1 MRLGMV
7 RTAAGEPSV
16 AVERE
21 SDGGWVPL
29 LTVPGAD
36 QLGPARA
43 DLLAFLAAGEQV
55 HQQARELA
63 AEPAPAGEPAPHLL
77 GLPFR
82 PAAFRDCSLWEEHM
96 IGAGRGLLRLRESA
110 AGRVADGYERLA
122 RRPFPRLRPRPL
134 WYERPLYYKGNPATF
149 IGDGDTVR
157 WPAYA
162 QALDYELEIGI
173 VIVRDAADLT
183 REEALG
189 VAGGFVLLNDFSARD
204 VQFREMVEGLMGPA
218 KSKDFGTALGSV
230 VVTAPEILPV
240 LNALSVE
247 VRVNG
252 ELWGSGSTE
261 KMQHD
266 VADVIAYAS
275 AGEQLAAGTVIGLGT
290 VPGCSGIET
299 GRWLSPG
306 DMVELSAGP
315 LGRLRNTVGQP
326 EPWRQPGT
334 VTRARWSIV
343 NRAGEQADALPDPA
357 PWTPPPRPALTGV
370 LAPNQVLDRVE
381 RWEVPG
387 GTGPEDVVVD
397 AAGRLYAGVED
408 GRIWRWPATYPDSGQ
423 AELFAD
429 THGRP
434 LGLEVDP
441 RDGALIICDA
451 YRGLLRADQAGHLEV
466 LADTHDGQRLRFTN
480 NAAVAA
486 DGTVY
491 FSDTSTRFRIEH
503 YKRDLL
509 EHRPN
514 GRIFRYDSY
523 SAQLDLVADGLVF
536 PNGVALAPDES
547 FLLVAQTARYDILRI
562 PLTGPAAGR
571 PEPFA
576 SNLPGLPDNM
586 SAAGD
591 DRADDGGYWVAL
603 PSPRL
608 PLVDRMMPHPASR
621 RVAARLPDRLQ
632 PAAQHYGLVIRVG
645 ADGAILQS
653 LHGPAGTYSEIV
665 GVREHHG
672 WLYLGSLVETA
683 VGRVPLTSPQA
694 RTPAEPDLADQ
705 QASRPVTEHRVAGRH
720 AHGPGPPG
728 PRP

>member
-16 AVERE
+16 AVQRGA
-21 SDGGWVPL
+21 DWVPL
-29 LTVPGAD
+29 LAAPGAD
-36 QLGPARA
+36 RLGPART
-43 DLLAFLAAGEQV
+43 DLLAFLGAGEQV
-55 HQQARELA
+55 HQLAQELA
-63 AEPAPAGEPAPHLL
+63 ATGTPPAEPALPLL
-77 GLPFR
+77 SLPFR
-82 PAAFRDCSLWEEHM
+82 PTAFRDCSLWEEHM
-96 IGAGRGLLRLRESA
+96 IGAARGLLRLRESA

-134 WYERPLYYKGNPATF
+134 WYEQPLYYKGNPATF
-149 IGDGDTVR
+149 VGDGATVR

-162 QALDYELEIGI
+162 QALDYELEVGV
-173 VIVRDAADLT
+173 VIARDCSDLT

-189 VAGGFVLLNDFSARD
+189 VLGGFVLLNDFSARD

-230 VVTAPEILPV
+230 VVTTEEFLPV
-240 LNALSVE
+240 LDALRVE
-247 VRVNG
+247 VHVNG
-252 ELWGSGSTE
+252 ERWGAGSTGG
-261 KMQHD
+261 MQHS

-275 AGEQLAAGTVIGLGT
+275 AGEQLEAGTVIGLGT

-306 DMVELSAGP
+306 DVVELSAGP
-315 LGRLRNTVGQP
+315 LARLRNTVGEP

-334 VTRARWSIV
+334 ITRARWSIV
-343 NRAGEQADALPDPA
+343 NRSGEQADPQADPA
-357 PWTPPPRPALTGV
+357 PWTPPSASAKTGK
-370 LAPNQVLDRVE
+370 LAPNQLLDQVE

-387 GTGPEDVVVD
+387 GTRPEDVVFD

-408 GRIWRWPATYPDSGQ
+408 GRIWRWPATYPGSGHAQ
-423 AELFAD
+423 LFAD

-434 LGLEVDP
+434 LGLEIDP
-441 RDGALIICDA
+441 RDGTLLVCDA
-451 YRGLLRADQAGHLEV
+451 YRGLLRIEETGHARV
-466 LADTHDGQRLRFTN
+466 LAQAYDGRTLKFTN

-491 FSDTSTRFRIEH
+491 FSDSSTRFRIEH
-503 YKRDLL
+503 YKQDLL

-514 GRIFRYDSY
+514 GRVFRYRPD
-523 SAQLDLVADGLVF
+523 AKDLDLVADGLYF

-547 FLLVAQTARYDILRI
+547 FLLVAQTAAYDIVRI

-586 SAAGD
+586 SRAGD
-591 DRADDGGYWVAL
+591 GSYWVAF

-608 PLVDRMMPHPASR
+608 PLVDRLMPHPAPR
-621 RVAARLPDRLQ
+621 RIAARLPERLQ
-632 PAAQHYGLVIRVG
+632 PAAARYGLVARVG
-645 ADGAILQS
+645 GDGTILQS
-653 LHGPAGTYSEIV
+653 LHGPAGSYREIV
-665 GVREHHG
+665 GVRQHDG
-672 WLYLGSLVETA
+672 WLYLGSLAETA
-683 VGRVPLTSPQA
+683 VGRVRIPS
-694 RTPAEPDLADQ
+694 
-705 QASRPVTEHRVAGRH
+705 
-720 AHGPGPPG
+720 
-728 PRP
+728 

>member
-7 RTAAGEPSV
+7 RTPAGEPSV
-16 AVERE
+16 AVE
-21 SDGGWVPL
+21 SDGRWVPL

-36 QLGPARA
+36 RLGPART
-43 DLLAFLAAGEQV
+43 DLLAFLGAGDRAHQLAQDLAAG
-55 HQQARELA
+55 QAPP
-63 AEPAPAGEPAPHLL
+63 AEPVPLL
-77 GLPFR
+77 SPPFR

-96 IGAGRGLLRLRESA
+96 IGVGRGLLRLRESA
-110 AGRVADGYERLA
+110 AGMVADRYERLA

-134 WYERPLYYKGNPATF
+134 WYEQPLYYKGNPATF
-149 IGDGDTVR
+149 IGDGETVR

-162 QALDYELEIGI
+162 QALDYELEIGV
-173 VIVRDAADLT
+173 VIARDCSDLT
-183 REEALG
+183 GEEALG

-230 VVTAPEILPV
+230 VVTVPEFLPV
-240 LNALSVE
+240 LDTLGVE

-252 ELWGSGSTE
+252 ERWGAGSTAG
-261 KMQHD
+261 MQHS

-275 AGEQLAAGTVIGLGT
+275 AGDLLAAGTVIGLGT

-306 DMVELSAGP
+306 DVVELSAGP
-315 LGRLRNTVGQP
+315 LGLLRNTVGAP
-326 EPWRQPGT
+326 EPWRLPGP

-343 NRAGEQADALPDPA
+343 NRAGEQADPQADPA
-357 PWTPPPRPALTGV
+357 PWTPPRAPALTGV
-370 LAPNQVLDRVE
+370 LAPNQVLDQVE

-387 GTGPEDVVVD
+387 GTRPEDVVFD

-408 GRIWRWPATYPDSGQ
+408 GRIWRWPATYPGSGR

-434 LGLEVDP
+434 LGLEIDP
-441 RDGALIICDA
+441 RDGSLIVCDA
-451 YRGLLRADQAGHLEV
+451 YRGLLRTDETGHARV
-466 LADTHDGQRLRFTN
+466 LADSYAGRRLKFTN

-503 YKRDLL
+503 YKQDLL

-514 GRIFRYDSY
+514 GRVFRYRPD
-523 SAQLDLVADGLVF
+523 ANDLDVIADGLYF
-536 PNGVALAPDES
+536 PNGMALAPDES
-547 FLLVAQTARYDILRI
+547 FLLVAQTAGYDILRI
-562 PLTGPAAGR
+562 PLTGPAAGQ

-586 SAAGD
+586 SPAGD
-591 DRADDGGYWVAL
+591 GAGDGSYWVAF

-608 PLVDRMMPHPASR
+608 PFVDRMMPHPVPR
-621 RVAARLPDRLQ
+621 RVSARLPERLQ
-632 PAAQHYGLVIRVG
+632 PAAQRYGLVARVG

-653 LHGPAGTYSEIV
+653 LHGPAGTYREIV
-665 GVREHHG
+665 GVRQHDG
-672 WLYLGSLVETA
+672 WLYLGSLAETA
-683 VGRVPLTSPQA
+683 VGRVRITKLRRRVTFPLDSVF
-694 RTPAEPDLADQ
+694 PA
-705 QASRPVTEHRVAGRH
+705 S
-720 AHGPGPPG
+720 
-728 PRP
+728 

>member
-1 MRLGMV
+1 MRLAMV
-7 RTAAGEPSV
+7 RTAGGEPSV
-16 AVERE
+16 AVQRE
-21 SDGGWVPL
+21 SNGGWVPL

-36 QLGPARA
+36 RLGPART
-43 DLLAFLAAGEQV
+43 DLLAFLRAGEQV
-55 HQQARELA
+55 RQLAQELA
-63 AEPAPAGEPAPHLL
+63 EQAPSTEPALPLLAP
-77 GLPFR
+77 PFR

-96 IGAGRGLLRLRESA
+96 IGVARGLLRLRESA

-134 WYERPLYYKGNPATF
+134 WYEEPLYYKGNPATF

-162 QALDYELEIGI
+162 QALDYELEIGV
-173 VIVRDAADLT
+173 VIARDGTDLT
-183 REEALG
+183 GQEALG
-189 VAGGFVLLNDFSARD
+189 VVGGFVLLNDFSARD

-230 VVTAPEILPV
+230 VVTAEEFLPT
-240 LNALSVE
+240 LDALTAE

-252 ELWGSGSTE
+252 ELWGMGSTQN
-261 KMQHD
+261 MRHP

-275 AGEQLAAGTVIGLGT
+275 AGELLEAGTVIGLGT
-290 VPGCSGIET
+290 LPGCSGIET

-306 DMVELSAGP
+306 DVVELAAGP
-315 LGRLRNTVGQP
+315 LGRLSNTLGEP
-326 EPWRQPGT
+326 EPWRPPGT
-334 VTRARWSIV
+334 VTRERWSIV
-343 NRAGEQADALPDPA
+343 NRAGEQADPGADPA
-357 PWTPPPRPALTGV
+357 PWTPPPAPALTGV
-370 LAPNQVLDRVE
+370 LAPNQVLDQVE

-387 GTGPEDVVVD
+387 GTRPEDVVFD

-434 LGLEVDP
+434 LGLEIDP
-441 RDGALIICDA
+441 TDGTLIVCDA
-451 YRGLLRADQAGHLEV
+451 YRGLLKADQTGHVTV
-466 LADTHDGQRLRFTN
+466 LADSYAGRRLKFTN

-491 FSDTSTRFRIEH
+491 FSDSSTRFRIEH
-503 YKRDLL
+503 YKQDLL

-514 GRIFRYDSY
+514 GRVFRYRPGAKD
-523 SAQLDLVADGLVF
+523 LDLIADGLYF

-547 FLLVAQTARYDILRI
+547 FVLVAQTAGYDILRI
-562 PLTGPAAGR
+562 PLTGPDPKTAGR

-586 SAAGD
+586 SPAGNDRAGD
-591 DRADDGGYWVAL
+591 GTYWVAF

-608 PLVDRMMPHPASR
+608 PFVDRMMPHPAPR
-621 RVAARLPDRLQ
+621 RIAARLPERLQ
-632 PAAQHYGLVIRVG
+632 PAAQRYGLVARVG
-645 ADGAILQS
+645 ADGTIIRS
-653 LHGPAGTYSEIV
+653 LHGPAGSYPEIV
-665 GVREHHG
+665 GVREHDG
-672 WLYLGSLVETA
+672 WLYLGSLADTA
-683 VGRVPLTSPQA
+683 VGRVRITNAPSGA
-694 RTPAEPDLADQ
+694 RRPAAATDSGTAD
-705 QASRPVTEHRVAGRH
+705 
-720 AHGPGPPG
+720 
-728 PRP
+728 